1 MQEKFIVKSIEITVL
16 KMLKKIWRSESER
29 RSDFSIVQFGS
40 EMKILSSLIKFLKF
54 GCKMK
59 LSLI

>member
-40 EMKILSSLIKFLKF
+40 EMKILSSLITFLK
-54 GCKMK
+54 
-59 LSLI
+59 S